1 MRVMQRL
8 LGVVSSVSKW
18 MNAIAAVA
26 LALMILLTVADV
38 ILRSFRRPII
48 GTYEM
53 VALSGAIII
62 GFSIPF
68 TSWMKGH
75 INVDFF
81 ILKLPPRGRK
91 IFNLVT
97 KCLGIG
103 LFLIIGWNLI
113 ILGMDLHKAGE
124 VTPTRH
130 IPFYPVLYGIGICC
144 FLQCLVLF
152 CDMVKILG
160 GKYE

>member
-1 MRVMQRL
+1 
-8 LGVVSSVSKW
+8 
-18 MNAIAAVA
+18 MNAIAAIA
-26 LALMILLTVADV
+26 LAFMILLTVADV

-48 GTYEM
+48 GTYE
-53 VALSGAIII
+53 VVGLTGAVII

-81 ILKLPPRGRK
+81 ILKLSRKGRK

-97 KCLGIG
+97 KSLGIG

-113 ILGMDLHKAGE
+113 ILGMDMYKAGE

-130 IPFYPVLYGIGICC
+130 LPIYPVLYGIGIC
-144 FLQCLVLF
+144 FFFQCLVLF
-152 CDMVKILG
+152 CDITKILG
-160 GKYE
+160 EKYE

>member
-1 MRVMQRL
+1 
-8 LGVVSSVSKW
+8 
-18 MNAIAAVA
+18 MNGIGAVA
-26 LALMILLTVADV
+26 LAFMILLTVADV

-53 VALSGAIII
+53 VGLTGAVII

-75 INVDFF
+75 IKVDFF
-81 ILKLPPRGRK
+81 ILKLSPKGRK

-97 KCLGIG
+97 KCIGVG

-113 ILGMDLHKAGE
+113 ILGVDLYRAKE

-130 IPFYPVLYGIGICC
+130 LPIHPVLYGIGICC
-144 FLQCLVLF
+144 FFQCLVLF
-152 CDMVKILG
+152 CDIAKILG
-160 GKYE
+160 EKYE

>member
-1 MRVMQRL
+1 M
-8 LGVVSSVSKW
+8 VSKISKW
-18 MNAIAAVA
+18 MNGIAAVA
-26 LALMILLTVADV
+26 LGFMILLTVADV

-48 GTYEM
+48 GTYEI
-53 VALSGAIII
+53 VALSGAVII

-68 TSWMKGH
+68 TSWMRGH
-75 INVDFF
+75 VNVDFF
-81 ILKLPPRGRK
+81 ILNLPPGGRK

-97 KCLGIG
+97 KCLAIG

-113 ILGMDLHKAGE
+113 ILGMDLFKAGE

-130 IPFYPVLYGIGICC
+130 IPFYPILYGIGICC
-144 FLQCLVLF
+144 FFQCLVLF
-152 CDMVKILG
+152 CDIVKISG

>member
-1 MRVMQRL
+1 
-8 LGVVSSVSKW
+8 
-18 MNAIAAVA
+18 MNTIAAVA
-26 LALMILLTVADV
+26 LGFMILLTVADV
-38 ILRSFRRPII
+38 IMRYFRRPII

-53 VALSGAIII
+53 VALSGAVII

-75 INVDFF
+75 INVDFL
-81 ILKLPPRGRK
+81 ILKLSPKGRK

-97 KCLGIG
+97 KCFGIG

-113 ILGMDLHKAGE
+113 ILGMDFHKVGE

-130 IPFYPVLYGIGICC
+130 LPIYPVLYGVGICC
-144 FLQCLVLF
+144 FFECLVLL
-152 CDMVKILG
+152 CDIVKIFA